1 MLLAIDVG
9 NTNIVIGC
17 LDGEEIR
24 FTERLSTDTG
34 KTSLEYAIL
43 FRTAL
48 DVHRIDPE
56 SVDGAVIASVVPL
69 ITPVIQ
75 TALHKITGIRAM
87 VLGPGVRTG
96 LNIRIDDPSTAGADL
111 IAGAVGAL
119 AQYDPPLVV
128 VDMGTATT
136 LSVIGADGSF
146 QGGIILPGLRL
157 GLNALVNGTSML
169 QSITLRVPEKV
180 IGKNTPDAM
189 CSGIVLGHAEMI
201 DGLIDRV
208 EKELGQKVTVVGTG
222 GLMGVVQPAMRHE
235 VHRDKG
241 LLLTGL
247 RVIYERSRAHRGP
260 EKGQKGEE
268 E

>member
-87 VLGPGVRTG
+87 VLP
-96 LNIRIDDPSTAGADL
+96 
-111 IAGAVGAL
+111 
-119 AQYDPPLVV
+119 
-128 VDMGTATT
+128 
-136 LSVIGADGSF
+136 
-146 QGGIILPGLRL
+146 
-157 GLNALVNGTSML
+157 
-169 QSITLRVPEKV
+169 
-180 IGKNTPDAM
+180 
-189 CSGIVLGHAEMI
+189 
-201 DGLIDRV
+201 
-208 EKELGQKVTVVGTG
+208 
-222 GLMGVVQPAMRHE
+222 
-235 VHRDKG
+235 
-241 LLLTGL
+241 
-247 RVIYERSRAHRGP
+247 
-260 EKGQKGEE
+260 
-268 E
+268 